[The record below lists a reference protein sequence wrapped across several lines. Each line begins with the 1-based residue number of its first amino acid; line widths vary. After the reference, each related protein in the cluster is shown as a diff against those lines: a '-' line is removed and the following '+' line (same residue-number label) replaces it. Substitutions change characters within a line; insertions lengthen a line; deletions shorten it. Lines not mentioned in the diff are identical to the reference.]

1 MELAVALILLVV
13 GVILERSRPADVRVR
28 IETDRDR
35 R

>member
-1 MELAVALILLVV
+1 MELAVALILLAV
-13 GVILERSRPADVRVR
+13 GVTLERSRPADAPVR